1 MLYKRRD
8 FIKISGITAAGSLV
22 VPSLLQSC
30 NGSSL
35 SGSFSNYLDHFE
47 VTPELLRKVIKTAMS
62 KGGDYADLYFEHT
75 ISNYSNLED
84 GKVNQASSNI
94 AYGVGIRVLK
104 GDQTGYAF
112 TEVITPEAML
122 KAANTA
128 ASIANDATAKK
139 ITENITEYSSPNLYP
154 VAVSWEDTSIKQKIP
169 YLERV
174 NEKIFALDSKV
185 NKVNASVG
193 DTTSYI
199 MFYNSEGLLA
209 CDYRPLVYLSVS
221 CVMEKDG
228 RIENSYV
235 SRSSRKGSEFLTN
248 EMVDNLAKEA
258 VDKAN
263 LQFLAG
269 KPRAGEM
276 EVVMSPG
283 ESGILLHEAIG
294 HAFEADFNRK
304 KTSIFSDKLNKK
316 VAEDFITIVD
326 DGTLPGDRGSLNFD
340 DEGNP
345 TENTVI
351 VNNGILTNYLH
362 DRISAAF
369 YKVKP
374 TGNGRRQSFRFIPVP
389 RMRCTRMENG
399 PHKPEEIIASVKN
412 GIYVDNFSNGQVNI
426 GAGDF
431 TFFVKAGYIIENGK
445 LTMPIKDINI
455 IGNGPQALADI
466 VMAGDDAKL
475 ADGTWTCGKDGQSV
489 PVTMGLPTVKIRKL
503 VVGGINA

>member
-1 MLYKRRD
+1 MIYKRRD
-8 FIKISGITAAGSLV
+8 FIRISGITAAGSLMI
-22 VPSLLQSC
+22 PSLLQSC
-30 NGSSL
+30 KGSSL
-35 SGSFSNYLDHFE
+35 SGNFSTYLDHFE
-47 VTPELLRKVIKTAMS
+47 VSPELLKKVIRTAMS
-62 KGGDYADLYFEHT
+62 RGGDYADLFFEHT
-75 ISNYSNLED
+75 LNNYSNLED
-84 GKVNQASSNI
+84 GKVNQASSNV

-104 GDQTGYAF
+104 GDQTGYSF
-112 TEVITPEAML
+112 TEIITPEAMM

-128 ASIANDATAKK
+128 ASIANDTGKA
-139 ITENITEYSSPNLYP
+139 IVENINEYTAPNLYP
-154 VAVSWEDTSIKQKIP
+154 VTTSWEETSVKDKIP
-169 YLERV
+169 FLERV
-174 NEKIFALDSKV
+174 NEKIFGLDTKV
-185 NKVNASVG
+185 TKVNASIG

-199 MFYNSEGLLA
+199 LFYNSEGLLA
-209 CDYRPLVYLSVS
+209 CDYRPLVYLNAT
-221 CVMEKDG
+221 CVMEKEG
-228 RIENSYV
+228 RIENFGV
-235 SRSSRKGSEFLTN
+235 SRSARRGSEFLTN
-248 EMVDNLAKEA
+248 DLVDNLAKDVVE
-258 VDKAN
+258 KTN

-269 KPRAGEM
+269 KPKAGEM

-304 KTSIFSDKLNKK
+304 KTSIFSDKLDKK

-326 DGTLPGDRGSLNFD
+326 DGTLPSDRGSLNFD

-351 VNNGILTNYLH
+351 VNRGILTSYLH
-362 DRISAAF
+362 DRISSGY

-374 TGNGRRQSFRFIPVP
+374 TGNGRRQSFRNIPVP
-389 RMRCTRMENG
+389 RMRSTRMENG

-412 GIYVDNFSNGQVNI
+412 GIYVNSFSNGQVNI

-466 VMAGDDAKL
+466 VMAADDAKL
-475 ADGTWTCGKDGQSV
+475 ADGTWTCGKAGQSV
-489 PVTMGLPTVKIRKL
+489 PVTMGLPTVKIKKL
-503 VVGGINA
+503 VVGGVNA